1 MIENRNPH
9 GYSLNEL
16 YAQIG
21 ITRQAVHQHF
31 RQERLLEEHLD
42 ELMPEVEAIRYEH
55 PGCGVEQMYHLIQPN
70 WIGLDRFCQLLL
82 EMGYR
87 VKRTKNRV
95 RTTYSMQSHYYPDL

>member
-1 MIENRNPH
+1 MPKEDLGVDLKKRCYFAIKEMIENRNPH

-70 WIGLDRFCQLLL
+70 
-82 EMGYR
+82 
-87 VKRTKNRV
+87 
-95 RTTYSMQSHYYPDL
+95 